1 MFPPR
6 EIVWF
11 SVLGA
16 PKTSIAPPKEAFASK
31 TSLACALQDPPEDA
45 LTSVW
50 LDSNLFAFITPPDFA
65 DA

>member
-31 TSLACALQDPPEDA
+31 ISLACALQDPPEDA
-45 LTSVW
+45 LTS
-50 LDSNLFAFITPPDFA
+50 SMFKSMMF
-65 DA
+65 